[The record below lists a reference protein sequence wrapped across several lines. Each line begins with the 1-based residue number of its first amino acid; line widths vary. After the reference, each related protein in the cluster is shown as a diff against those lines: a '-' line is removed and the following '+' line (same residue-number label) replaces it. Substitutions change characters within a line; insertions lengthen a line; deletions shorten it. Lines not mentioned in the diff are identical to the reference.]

1 MNPVPKH
8 VPPQRDRKPSQAQNA
23 PVMSL
28 AEAAAAAER
37 AGFVPD
43 PAFVPTQQ
51 FAPQPFSAPPEMGV
65 QAEYA
70 QHPYTP
76 PANPLAAY
84 YRAPGISV
92 ELPTRGLYMPP
103 GAIGL
108 DMAGEVSVLPMTAAD
123 EILLK
128 SPDALMSGYA
138 VEQMLRS
145 CVPGIPNPRLI
156 SMPDLDVLLLAV
168 RAASYGN
175 TMDVDVTC
183 PKCKTE
189 GSFSLDIRS
198 VLATA
203 KPLPNEKPIRL
214 SSDVVVYLQP
224 FTLEQSTRAALTTFH
239 EAKAMQG
246 IDELPMEE
254 RTRRMNESFRKLTVL
269 SSGLVAACVLK
280 VATPQG
286 IVTDRSHIAEFMRN
300 IKADW
305 TRKIDA
311 GVKELNEM
319 GIDRTI
325 HGSCQSCGHEFSTE
339 LQFDPAS
346 FFD

>member
-1 MNPVPKH
+1 MNPVPKA
-8 VPPQRDRKPSQAQNA
+8 VMPDRKRQAHPHQHPQA
-23 PVMSL
+23 AAQAATLSP
-28 AEAAAAAER
+28 AEAAAQAA
-37 AGFVPD
+37 AQGAATGGFIPHE
-43 PAFVPTQQ
+43 AFM
-51 FAPQPFSAPPEMGV
+51 APPQQEY
-65 QAEYA
+65 AAYA
-70 QHPYTP
+70 QHAFTP
-76 PANPLAAY
+76 PSNPLVAY

-92 ELPTRGLYMPP
+92 ELPSRGLYMPP
-103 GAIGL
+103 GTIGL
-108 DMAGEVSVLPMTAAD
+108 DMAGEIQVLPMTAAD

-145 CVPGIPNPRLI
+145 CVPGIQNPRLI

-175 TMDVDVTC
+175 KMDVDVTC
-183 PKCKTE
+183 PKCDTA
-189 GSFSLDIRS
+189 GSFTLDIRS
-198 VLATA
+198 ILATA
-203 KPLPNEKPIRL
+203 KPLPDEKAIRL
-214 SSDVVVYLQP
+214 SADVIAYLQP

-246 IDELPMEE
+246 VENLPMEE
-254 RTRRMNESFRKLTVL
+254 RTRRINESFRKLTIL
-269 SSGLVAACVLK
+269 SSSLTAACVMK

-286 IVTDRSHIAEFMRN
+286 VVVDRNHIADFMKN
-300 IKADW
+300 IPGEW
-305 TRKIDA
+305 TRKVDA